1 MFKIIYTAGNYTL
14 SETFR
19 NADDMRD
26 WYEESGL
33 ADAVE
38 RGEVKR
44 VTFLR
49 MTSLCVAATPLNIWV
64 AFWPAWLWD

>member
-1 MFKIIYTAGNYTL
+1 MKYRILYTVNHKTL
-14 SETFR
+14 HETFR

-38 RGEVKR
+38 SGKVKH
-44 VTFLR
+44 VIFLR
-49 MTSLCVAATPLNIWV
+49 AAVTPNSFWV
-64 AFWPAWLWD
+64 DFRPAWLWD

>member
-1 MFKIIYTAGNYTL
+1 MKMFRIMYTIGIADTTCI
-14 SETFR
+14 ETFK

-38 RGEVKR
+38 RGEVKHL
-44 VTFLR
+44 TFLR
-49 MTSLCVAATPLNIWV
+49 AAVNPFGFWV
-64 AFWPAWLWD
+64 DFRPAWLWD

>member
-1 MFKIIYTAGNYTL
+1 MKYRILYTVNNTTL
-14 SETFR
+14 HETFR

-38 RGEVKR
+38 SGKVKHII
-44 VTFLR
+44 FLR
-49 MTSLCVAATPLNIWV
+49 AAVNPLGFWV
-64 AFWPAWLWD
+64 DFRPAWLWD